1 MLAQEIGKM
10 GARLDQHLDLPPV
23 HAQRDWRHGANTCIK
38 ARVTTAVA
46 MLCSTASSPLTDCAS
61 AWLTASVE
69 AAVFPCLA
77 TCCAKDVSGCCVPR
91 SPPRQ
96 MLATP
101 DSGSKTAAALPSA
114 NSPVLRQ
121 NL

>member
-1 MLAQEIGKM
+1 KM

-77 TCCAKDVSGCCVPR
+77 TCCAKDVSGCGVPR
-91 SPPRQ
+91 SAPRQ

-101 DSGSKTAAALPSA
+101 HSRSKTPPPLTSPHSPPS
-114 NSPVLRQ
+114 P
-121 NL
+121 